1 MMTFIFP
8 PHIQAGIAAGIYKQV
23 ISKSGIPLSMV
34 QGLDGR
40 IAGHAVGSILNDQAL
55 PELISNIGGAVLK
68 DVINGSPVSP
78 LIGGFQII
86 QTHRGF
92 QKTYAILNNL
102 QASVGVLQAT
112 TALIGVGTVVGVAL
126 TAVNL
131 YQTMKLRED
140 VKQLKLEVVNGF
152 IDLKQALKD
161 QNKMVLQRIDEVAED
176 IEFKQHHVVL
186 AQAYGHFVQ
195 GVNCLRDAAK
205 LQDLGQRN
213 AQIDLAKGMLF
224 HALAA
229 YDNPQLLED
238 ASSAGILRRRECS
251 WAIEQAIALAYESQ
265 NAHELV
271 SDRISQLQQK
281 IRKDILTVAERCESE
296 EELDFIF
303 PEIVRIYMHDLAA
316 LRSWQ
321 GHAEWRQSL
330 SPEEYKNLSDTEFLA
345 SEESATS
352 QEVSVI
358 DQPVEQSLYDI
369 AKSKSHFLAL
379 RDQLK
384 FLIKPDLRQAHEA
397 YISQQALASGQKS
410 LAPANWQEVPDL
422 TVANLYWYFKSRS
435 AQA

>member
-1 MMTFIFP
+1 MTFIFP

-40 IAGHAVGSILNDQAL
+40 IAGHAVGSLLDEQAL
-55 PELISNIGGAVLK
+55 PGLVSDIGGAVLK
-68 DVINGSPVSP
+68 GVINGSPVSP
-78 LIGGFQII
+78 LVGGFQIL

-92 QKTYAILNNL
+92 QKTYAMLNTL

-140 VKQLKLEVVNGF
+140 VKQLKLEVINGF

-161 QNKMVLQRIDEVAED
+161 QNKIVLQRIDEVAED
-176 IEFKQHHVVL
+176 IEFRQHRVVL
-186 AQAYGHFVQ
+186 AQAYGYFVQ

-213 AQIDLAKGMLF
+213 AQVDLAKGMLF
-224 HALAA
+224 NALAA

-238 ASSAGILRRRECS
+238 TSSAGLLRRRECS
-251 WAIEQAIALAYESQ
+251 WAIEQAIALAYQSQ

-281 IRKDILTVAERCESE
+281 IRKDILTVAERCKSE
-296 EELDFIF
+296 EELDFVF
-303 PEIVRIYMHDLAA
+303 PEILRIHMHDLAA
-316 LRSWQ
+316 LQSWQ
-321 GHAEWRQSL
+321 GHAEWRQAL
-330 SPEEYKNLSDTEFLA
+330 SSEEYQDLLDTELPT
-345 SEESATS
+345 SEETTSSEEAT
-352 QEVSVI
+352 VI
-358 DQPVEQSLYDI
+358 DQPVEQSLYDT

-379 RDQLK
+379 QDQLK
-384 FLIKPDLRQAHEA
+384 FLIKPDLRQDHEA
-397 YISQQALASGQKS
+397 YISQQALASGQKA
-410 LAPANWQEVPDL
+410 LAPSNWQEVPDL